1 MPLEFEI
8 ANFHLLD
15 ELVPYL
21 VATPWN
27 RPQFDLC
34 PFGLRIP
41 EENVINPLHLAS
53 ERFLLLL
60 ERLDTLT
67 FGPEGMPMPRWVFYV
82 GSELPGGIMGFA
94 RHAESLTQCQ
104 RDLLEIEPD
113 YKGLVPF
120 SMYIAIPMI
129 PRINWMGHNLAS
141 LNPVFPELGY
151 RGLASLTK
159 GIALRVYGAEYQY
172 GATQWQSKAL
182 NIHTKFGPLDLIT
195 AYTPAHSEPMT
206 LTYRVQLTELTL
218 RAACGDPSVSID
230 RPNAEFWLDAQDVE
244 HASQLQD
251 EIEDGAEYQIVDR
264 PVRKDG
270 KIRIPLA

>member
-1 MPLEFEI
+1 MSLEFEI
-8 ANFHLLD
+8 SNSHLLD

-27 RPQFDLC
+27 RPQFDLS

-41 EENVINPLHLAS
+41 EENVINPLVLAS
-53 ERFLLLL
+53 ERFLVLL

-94 RHAESLTQCQ
+94 RHAEGLTQSQ
-104 RDLLEIEPD
+104 RDLLEIERD

-159 GIALRVYGAEYQY
+159 GVALRVYGAEYQY
-172 GATQWQSKAL
+172 GATQWESKAL

-206 LTYRVQLTELTL
+206 LTYRVVLTELTL
-218 RAACGDPSVSID
+218 RAACGDPSASLD
-230 RPNAEFWLDAQDVE
+230 RPQAEFWLDAQDVA
-244 HASQLQD
+244 HASRLQD
-251 EIEDGAEYQIVDR
+251 EIEAGAEYQIVDR

-270 KIRIPLA
+270 KTRIPLA